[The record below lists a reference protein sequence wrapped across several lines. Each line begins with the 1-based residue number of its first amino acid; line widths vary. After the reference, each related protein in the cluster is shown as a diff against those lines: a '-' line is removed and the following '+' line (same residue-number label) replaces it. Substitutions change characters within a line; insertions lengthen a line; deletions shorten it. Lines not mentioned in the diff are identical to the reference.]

1 MKKITALGLTFVL
14 IFAFAACG
22 KKDGKSDLPS
32 RNFNQQEIVNTE
44 LVTNENGEAVTDSSG
59 EAVTVTEIHTE
70 LITEPESL
78 SANPEEWT
86 DEEIVAFYKSAAIKT
101 HSKTSSVQTMTLSEM
116 VVNNG
121 DGTLGKAVDM
131 AMPFITDALEKN
143 SKEFEG
149 ITGGFNNLTLSDTQS
164 VKAYKS
170 GKYTVIE
177 MTMKEQTDGVHGDT
191 YSGTVGH
198 AISVVGD
205 LSVVQAEFPMF
216 EIDFENADMKLH
228 YSNPT
233 LKVKINEDGI
243 IEKGTWSYTVDIDV
257 KNLKIEFI
265 TVKEAYGSVDYVITV
280 GGGF

>member
-1 MKKITALGLTFVL
+1 MKKLIALVSAFVL

-22 KKDGKSDLPS
+22 KKDDKSDLPS

-44 LVTNENGEAVTDSSG
+44 LVTDKNGEAVTDSSG

-70 LITEPESL
+70 LITEPQSL

-86 DEEIVAFYKSAAIKT
+86 DEEIVAFYKSAALKT

-143 SKEFEG
+143 SKEFDG
-149 ITGGFNNLTLSDTQS
+149 ITGGFNNLTLNDTQS

-177 MTMKEQTDGVHGDT
+177 MRMKEQTDGVHGDT

>member
-1 MKKITALGLTFVL
+1 MKKFIAITTVFAL

-22 KKDGKSDLPS
+22 KKDDKSDLTT
-32 RNFNQQEIVNTE
+32 RNVNQQEIVVHET
-44 LVTNENGEAVTDSSG
+44 VTDKSGEMVTDNSG

-70 LITEPESL
+70 FITEPQSL

-86 DEEIVAFYKSAAIKT
+86 DEEIIAYYKSSALKSNSRT
-101 HSKTSSVQTMTLSEM
+101 TSTQTMSLTEM

-121 DGTLGKAVDM
+121 DGTLAKAVEF
-131 AMPFITDALEKN
+131 AKPFMIDALEKN
-143 SKEFEG
+143 STEFEG
-149 ITGGFNNLTLSDTQS
+149 ITGGFNNLTLSDTES

-177 MTMKEQTDGVHGDT
+177 MTLKEQTDGVHGDM

-205 LSVVQAEFPMF
+205 LSVVQEELPMF
-216 EIDFENADMKLH
+216 DIYFDNADMKLH
-228 YSNPT
+228 YVNPT

-243 IEKGTWSYTVDIDV
+243 IEKGTWSYTVNISV
-257 KNLKIEFI
+257 KNLKVEFI
-265 TVKEAYGSVDYVITV
+265 TVDSGYGSVDYVIKV